1 MQNEFINIAAHE
13 VCTPIQPIL
22 SLSSLIG
29 SQSIDPKKQQEII
42 DIVVR
47 NAGSDYVWLWIAVVP
62 KDKKINLDIRISPER
77 TLLVVDQFIHSLIRK
92 YGKHDISTDGGGTW
106 YRLQAYRFLNVEHHI
121 HYSIEKRFI
130 EDQSST

>member
-1 MQNEFINIAAHE
+1 MQNEFINIAGHE

-47 NAGSDYVWLWIAVVP
+47 NANRLQKLLDNL
-62 KDKKINLDIRISPER
+62 LDITR
-77 TLLVVDQFIHSLIRK
+77 
-92 YGKHDISTDGGGTW
+92 
-106 YRLQAYRFLNVEHHI
+106 
-121 HYSIEKRFI
+121 I
-130 EDQSST
+130 EDGALELKNE